1 MHRADNQDDET
12 RSYLI
17 LPKGTR
23 IGHYQVIEEIGSGG
37 MGEVYLAEDT
47 ELGRRVALKFL
58 RSDICRDEGCRARF
72 RREAQ
77 VAAKLNHPNIV
88 TIYEVSEYQG
98 RPFLVMEM
106 VEGRDCH
113 EVIKCGELDLE
124 SIVDFAIQICEG
136 LNEAHNSGII
146 HRDIKPSNVILDS
159 KGRCRL
165 LDFGLAAMLG
175 SERQTPQGV
184 AIGTVGYMSPEQVN
198 GRQADNRSDIFSLGI
213 VLYEMITGRQPFL
226 KETVKETFSAIAQ
239 SIPEPLARYKVN
251 VPTGLQKIIDK
262 ALDKNPEMRYQ
273 HVGDMLTDFKRIKRE
288 LAIPGFDST
297 DFYAAMKLPR
307 RRLWIG
313 LSALAAILII
323 MSAILIAVPSAR
335 RAVFRTFGIKTVPAR
350 KYLAVLPF
358 TNIGHNDAN
367 QAFCDGLM
375 ETMTSKITQLEQF
388 QDSFWVIPASEV
400 RERSI
405 TSVNQAKR
413 AFGITLAI
421 TGGVQLT
428 GSDVRMTLNLIDAIN
443 GRQLN
448 SIVIDAPLS
457 NVAALQDST
466 VLELAEVL
474 ELQVM
479 PEERH
484 ILALGGTTDPEAYE
498 LYIKACGYLQQSC
511 DVENIDTSIFLF
523 KLALEKDSAYAMAY
537 ADLGRA
543 YWEKYQISNDP
554 GWIEFALDNCRHSI
568 AVSNRV
574 VASHV
579 ILGSI
584 YKGTGKYEDAI
595 DEFKLAIDIDPSSH
609 KAYRELADTYV
620 ILNRI
625 EEARATYEEVIK
637 LKPDYWTAYYD
648 LGLFYLYI
656 GRPDDA
662 FEQMEMVMKLLP
674 ESDSDYNNV
683 GALYFYNGRWDDARS
698 MWEKSLMIEPN
709 YGAYSNLGSLHF
721 MEHRFNEAAVMYEK
735 AIGLDSTD
743 YQVWANLASV
753 YDQIPGKAADAEAA
767 YRKAIGMAEELRKVN
782 PRDPELLANLAECS
796 AVTGDSARALSLIEQ
811 SLELAPENI
820 IIMAR
825 AGVVYEKLG
834 FRDKALNLIM
844 KALDGGYPFTF
855 VKCLPE
861 LQGLLA
867 DSRFENH
874 SGKGSN
880 NPR

>member
-17 LPKGTR
+17 LPSGTR
-23 IGHYQVIEEIGSGG
+23 IGRYQVIEEIGSGG

-47 ELGRRVALKFL
+47 ELGRKVALKFL

-77 VAAKLNHPNIV
+77 AAARINHPNIV

-98 RPFLVMEM
+98 RPFLAMEM

-113 EVIKCGELDLE
+113 DIINRCELDLDN
-124 SIVDFAIQICEG
+124 IIDFAIQICEG

-146 HRDIKPSNVILDS
+146 HRDIKPSNIILDS

-226 KETVKETFSAIAQ
+226 KETVRETFSAITH

-273 HVGDMLTDFKRIKRE
+273 HVGDMLTDLRRIKRE
-288 LAIPGFDST
+288 MSIPGFDST
-297 DFYAAMKLPR
+297 EFYAAMRPR
-307 RRLWIG
+307 RRLWVT
-313 LSALAAILII
+313 LSALAAVLII
-323 MSAILIAVPSAR
+323 LSAILTAVPSAR
-335 RAVFRTFGIKTVPAR
+335 RAVFRTLGIKTVPAR
-350 KYLAVLPF
+350 KYLVVLPF
-358 TNIGHNDAN
+358 TNIGNNAAN
-367 QAFCDGLM
+367 QPFCDGLM

-400 RERSI
+400 RERGI

-413 AFGITLAI
+413 TFGVTLAVS
-421 TGGVQLT
+421 GGVQLT
-428 GSDVRMTLNLIDAIN
+428 GNNVRMTLNLIDAIN

-448 SIVIDAPLS
+448 SIVIDAALS

-479 PEERH
+479 PEERR
-484 ILALGGTTDPEAYE
+484 ILALGGTKNPEAYE
-498 LYIKACGYLQQSC
+498 LYVKACGYLQKPC

-543 YWEKYQISNDP
+543 YWEKYGVSGDP
-554 GWIEFALDNCRHSI
+554 GWIEYALENCRRSI
-568 AVSNRV
+568 AVSDRV
-574 VASHV
+574 AVSHV

-584 YKGTGKYEDAI
+584 YKGTGKYEEAI
-595 DEFKLAIDIDPSSH
+595 DEFKRAIDIDPLSH

-620 ILNRI
+620 ILNRV
-625 EEARATYEEVIK
+625 EEARATYEKVIK

-656 GRPDDA
+656 GRPDEA
-662 FEQMEMVMKLLP
+662 FKQMDMVIKLLP

-683 GALYFYNGRWDDARS
+683 GALYFYYGRWNDARS

-721 MEHRFNEAAVMYEK
+721 MEHRFDEAAAMYEK
-735 AIGLDSTD
+735 AIELDSTD

-753 YDQIPGKAADAEAA
+753 YDQIPGEEANAEAA

-811 SLELAPENI
+811 SLKLAPDNI
-820 IIMAR
+820 FIMAR

-834 FRDKALNLIM
+834 FRDKALDLIM
-844 KALDGGYPFTF
+844 KALEGGYPFTF

-874 SGKGSN
+874 SGGSPN
-880 NPR
+880 IP